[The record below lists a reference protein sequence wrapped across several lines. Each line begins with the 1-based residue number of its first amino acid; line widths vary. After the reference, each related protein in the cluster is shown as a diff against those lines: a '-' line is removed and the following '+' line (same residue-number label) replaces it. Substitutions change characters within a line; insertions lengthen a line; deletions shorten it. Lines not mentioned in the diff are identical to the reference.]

1 MALSLR
7 VRVGRRLQELRE
19 KRGLNQTQLSDM
31 AGINRSHL
39 SQIENGAAAP
49 RLDTI
54 DDIAKALGITLEQLF
69 KGF

>member
-1 MALSLR
+1 MALPLT
-7 VRVGRRLQELRE
+7 VRLGRRLQELRE
-19 KRGLNQTQLSDM
+19 KRGLNQSQLSDM

-39 SQIENGAAAP
+39 SQIENGVYAV

-54 DDIAKALGITLEQLF
+54 NDIAKALGTTLEQLF